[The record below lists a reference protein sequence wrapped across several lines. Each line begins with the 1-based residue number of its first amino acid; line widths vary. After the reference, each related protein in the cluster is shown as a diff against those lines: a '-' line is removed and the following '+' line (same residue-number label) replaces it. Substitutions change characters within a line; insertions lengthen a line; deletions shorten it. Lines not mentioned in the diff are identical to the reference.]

1 MPRRS
6 RSRRRSTS
14 TRKRRNRTTRMSSAR
29 VLLVGGGA
37 VVALVFTPSA
47 ASWWHEHGASVVS
60 TAHWAA
66 PLALLLASAVPVVAI
81 LRRQRAVTTTTTR
94 RLPVAVPRLRNDG
107 KDLERRLAAVL
118 RRDGYLNVLDPDAP
132 PQNGLVV
139 GRGKDRGLDGGGW
152 HPDYGLVVGQCKQY
166 SSNVGAKDMAEF
178 LGRCWYVIE
187 VGGRKPDVALF
198 VTTAGFTPEALYAAH
213 TPQLVR
219 GYERAVTTIDGAAFA
234 RWEAGTWHPLPLP
247 TRQEVI

>member
-6 RSRRRSTS
+6 RSRRRPA
-14 TRKRRNRTTRMSSAR
+14 RRRTVNPRA
-29 VLLVGGGA
+29 LLMGA
-37 VVALVFTPSA
+37 AAICALALAPRA
-47 ASWWHEHGASVVS
+47 QAWWGEHGVEVTR
-60 TAHWAA
+60 TARWAA
-66 PLALLLASAVPVVAI
+66 PLFLVVAVSGVSAVAI
-81 LRRQRAVTTTTTR
+81 LRRQHVAASTSARPRPAVH
-94 RLPVAVPRLRNDG
+94 RNDG

-118 RRDGYLNVLDPDAP
+118 RRDGYQDVLDPDAP
-132 PQNGLVV
+132 PVAGLVV
-139 GRGKDRGLDGGGW
+139 ARGKDRGLDGGGW

-198 VTTAGFTPEALYAAH
+198 VTTAGFTPEALHAAH

-219 GYERAVTTIDGAAFA
+219 GYERTVTTIDGDALA
-234 RWEAGTWHPLPLP
+234 RWEAGSWRPLPLP
-247 TRQEVI
+247 RRQKVI